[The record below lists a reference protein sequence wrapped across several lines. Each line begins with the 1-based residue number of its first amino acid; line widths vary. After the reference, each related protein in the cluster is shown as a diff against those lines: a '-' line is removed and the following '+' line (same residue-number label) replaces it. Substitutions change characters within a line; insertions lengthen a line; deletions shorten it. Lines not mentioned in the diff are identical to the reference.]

1 MQGRAYAVAFLI
13 VILMGC
19 GGAYLG
25 IRAIMGNVRVPASS
39 PQWTPLPPLSTP
51 AEAFT
56 PIARPTATPTR
67 RPTPTPIVIT
77 TPAIPTATPITP
89 FPTPEVSPQ
98 TTPGETTTVITETV
112 TVPTATPMGDFGFVV
127 LGQVSHRPSG
137 GDCPGDSVRGR
148 VFDRQGNPLSGIRL
162 WLLDEYGNES
172 FAVSKGEQVDLGK
185 YDFPIFGP
193 PRKFYLTILD
203 SSGHPDSPR
212 VEIVHK
218 RPPNENANCHFVE
231 WQRRR

>member
-25 IRAIMGNVRVPASS
+25 IRFIMDNARGPASGLE
-39 PQWTPLPPLSTP
+39 WTPLPPLSTT
-51 AEAFT
+51 EAFT

-67 RPTPTPIVIT
+67 RPTNTPVAIT

-89 FPTPEVSPQ
+89 FPTPSPSSQATPAQTEVV
-98 TTPGETTTVITETV
+98 TGTV
-112 TVPTATPMGDFGFVV
+112 TVPTATPSGDFGFVV
-127 LGQVSHRPSG
+127 LGQVTHKPAG
-137 GDCPGDSVRGR
+137 GDCPGDSVRGQ
-148 VFDRQGNPLSGIRL
+148 VFDRQGNPLPGIRL

-193 PRKFYLTILD
+193 PRKFYLVILD
-203 SSGHPDSPR
+203 SAGHPDSPR

-218 RPPNENANCHFVE
+218 RPPNENLNCHFVD